1 MFAQILKK
9 APFNCNEIL
18 LKSVI
23 NPVQFGLSC
32 PFHQNPHSKFKW
44 VTGSWTLPNPVIIHE
59 DFSRVSHLMFSLEC
73 DDGSDPV
80 KYSEPFG
87 FKLFLHPILGISASF
102 QCISN
107 CYGTFLTNQRPV
119 CRETHTQFHSLPGS

>member
-23 NPVQFGLSC
+23 NSVQFGPLYLSC
-32 PFHQNPHSKFKW
+32 PFHQNHHSKFKW
-44 VTGSWTLPNPVIIHE
+44 VTGSWTLPNPVIIHQ
-59 DFSRVSHLMFSLEC
+59 DFSRVSLIMFSLEC
-73 DDGSDPV
+73 DNGSDLV

-102 QCISN
+102 Q
-107 CYGTFLTNQRPV
+107 PV
-119 CRETHTQFHSLPGS
+119 CLQLL